1 LLRFSGSSIG
11 QIIIEIILNI
21 WSFSIIMLLAMV
33 TLKKLLLPG
42 LIYFV
47 VRGAW
52 SWKDFVHKSSLTLI
66 ENIGLL
72 LVETITFQV
81 CYFIIIPK
89 FRGKP
94 SA

>member
-1 LLRFSGSSIG
+1 
-11 QIIIEIILNI
+11 
-21 WSFSIIMLLAMV
+21 MA
-33 TLKKLLLPG
+33 LKRVLSAG
-42 LIYFV
+42 FIYFV

-52 SWKDFVHKSSLTLI
+52 SWKDFVHKGSLTLI

-81 CYFIIIPK
+81 VYYLISPELRDKPVTEIHLQPED
-89 FRGKP
+89 GKR